1 MLVPDQERKAMS
13 QFPKRAC
20 LGVLLA
26 VTVLTYIGCTS
37 STSTT
42 SAPSTAA
49 TSAGPAASSG
59 AESAR
64 SSKLLADW
72 PAPRGVL
79 IISGQMDGYLEPC
92 GCTQGQLGGLI
103 RRFDFVQRLKAQNWP
118 VALIDLGSLIKD
130 PGAARGGFEQA
141 KIKFG
146 IALKAFSTLKYDAI
160 ALSAEDLKVGIGEAF
175 AQYLNGLGDA
185 TKIVVAN
192 VQPGAGFES
201 KIQASQIISAGQV
214 KLGITAVVDPEAI
227 ARLNDPDKAELLGVV
242 QRPDDVLGAALAGM
256 EGKSEYQVLMVQG
269 PPELAKRLATAYPG
283 FDVVVSTSQF
293 ADPLDREPLML
304 NGGKTMLVTVGRR
317 GKYVGAVGFFADA
330 AQKMR
335 YYPVTLD
342 HKYNGPG
349 TEMKK
354 IIEDEYRNMLKGA
367 GVVESFPRHD
377 YTGGTAGSTFVGAET
392 CRQCHPNTFAKW
404 STTKHAQAFVA
415 LEKDPKPNTIFDAEC
430 VTCHTTGFEYTS
442 GWRSEDATPHLKGN
456 QCENCHGP
464 GSKHVSAPENLE
476 YRSPLKVTAEQA
488 IKNQVCTRC
497 HDEDNSPKFEFV
509 TFWSQIAHK
518 GLDDHKDPKAHQG
531 ITPKVARTP
540 GASEEK

>member
-1 MLVPDQERKAMS
+1 MS
-13 QFPKRAC
+13 RYSTKAC
-20 LGVLLA
+20 LAVLLS
-26 VTVLTYIGCTS
+26 VIVLAYVGCTS

-42 SAPSTAA
+42 SSSPTTS
-49 TSAGPAASSG
+49 TSASPAAPAR
-59 AESAR
+59 AESVR

-72 PAPRGVL
+72 PTPRGVL

-118 VALIDLGSLIKD
+118 VALIDLGSLIKN
-130 PGAARGGFEQA
+130 PRGSRGGFEQA

-160 ALSAEDLKVGIGEAF
+160 ALSPEDLQVGISEAI

-192 VQPGAGFES
+192 IQPGAGLES
-201 KIQASQIISAGQV
+201 RIQASQITSAGPV

-227 ARLNDPDKAELLGVV
+227 GRLNDPDQAEMLPTV
-242 QRPDDVLGAALAGM
+242 QRPDDVLGSVLADL

-283 FDVVVSTSQF
+283 FDVVVSTSNVV
-293 ADPLDREPLML
+293 DPLERDEQRL
-304 NGGKTMLVTVGRR
+304 NGGKTILVTVGRR

-330 AQKMR
+330 SQKMR
-335 YYPVTLD
+335 YYSVTLD

-349 TEMKK
+349 TEIKK
-354 IIEDEYRNMLKGA
+354 IIEDEFRGMLKTA
-367 GVVESFPRHD
+367 GVVDSFPRHD
-377 YTGGTAGSTFVGAET
+377 YTGGTAGAVFVGAET

-404 STTKHAQAFVA
+404 STTKHHEAFVA

-430 VTCHTTGFEYTS
+430 ITCHTTGFEYTS
-442 GWRSEDATPHLKGN
+442 GWKSQDATPHLKGN

-464 GSKHVSAPENLE
+464 ASKHVSNPDNLE
-476 YRSPLKVTAEQA
+476 YRGPLKLTAEQA
-488 IKNQVCTRC
+488 NKNQLCTHC
-497 HDEDNSPKFEFV
+497 HDEDNAPKFEFA
-509 TFWSQIAHK
+509 TDWGKIAHK
-518 GLDDHKDPKAHQG
+518 GLDDYKDPKVHQG
-531 ITPKVARTP
+531 VTPKLARTT
-540 GASEEK
+540 GAGTEK

>member
-1 MLVPDQERKAMS
+1 MA
-13 QFPKRAC
+13 QFLKRAC
-20 LGVLLA
+20 LGVLLS
-26 VTVLTYIGCTS
+26 VTVLTYIGCNS

-42 SAPSTAA
+42 SVSSTPSTA
-49 TSAGPAASSG
+49 AGPAASSG

-72 PAPRGVL
+72 PTPRGVL
-79 IISGQMDGYLEPC
+79 VISGQMDGYLEPC

-160 ALSAEDLKVGIGEAF
+160 ALSPEDLKVGIGEAF

-192 VQPGAGFES
+192 VHPGAGFES
-201 KIQASQIISAGQV
+201 RIQTSHIISAGPV
-214 KLGITAVVDPEAI
+214 KVGVTAVVDPEAI
-227 ARLNDPDKAELLGVV
+227 AQLNDPDKGELLGVV
-242 QRPDDVLGAALAGM
+242 HRPDDVLGAALTGM

-283 FDVVVSTSQF
+283 FDVVVSTSQ
-293 ADPLDREPLML
+293 ADDPLEREPLML

-330 AQKMR
+330 AQKIR
-335 YYPVTLD
+335 YYQVHLD

-354 IIEDEYRNMLKGA
+354 VIEDEYRNMLKAA

-377 YTGGTAGSTFVGAET
+377 YTAGTAGATYVGAET

-404 STTKHAQAFVA
+404 STTPHAHAFVA
-415 LEKDPKPNTIFDAEC
+415 LEKDPKPNTIYDAEC
-430 VTCHTTGFEYTS
+430 ISCHTTGFEYTS
-442 GWRSEDATPHLKGN
+442 GWKSPAATPHLKGN

-464 GSKHVSAPENLE
+464 ASKHVSDPNNRD
-476 YRSPLKVTAEQA
+476 YRSTLKVTAEQA
-488 IKNQVCTRC
+488 NKNQLCTRC
-497 HDEDNSPKFEFV
+497 HDEDNAPKFEFV
-509 TFWSQIAHK
+509 TGWSQISHN
-518 GLDDHKDPKAHQG
+518 GLDDYSDPKVRKG

-540 GASEEK
+540 GASSEK